1 MIIFAAV
8 SRVSV
13 IDLFLAGVV
22 PGLLLAMAVSIVIF
36 IKGRNG
42 GLPTSSI
49 SVSREE
55 IPHMALDTLLVV
67 SLPVLIVAGTLS
79 GAFTA
84 TEAGGVAAIYAVML
98 GFLVFRNFDLG
109 ELWSALIISARTT
122 SSLFLIIAAATVVS
136 YVLALSGVSQFM
148 TGFAAVFQ
156 GDPTLFMLA
165 VMALLLVV
173 GCFLE
178 PGAAIVLLVPLLF
191 PITRTMGIDPLQF
204 AMLMVLTLTLGLITP
219 PVGVCLFVACR
230 IGNLPISRLVRALAP
245 FFIAQL
251 GVVILIILF
260 PGLSSWLPGLFH

>member
-1 MIIFAAV
+1 
-8 SRVSV
+8 
-13 IDLFLAGVV
+13 
-22 PGLLLAMAVSIVIF
+22 
-36 IKGRNG
+36 
-42 GLPTSSI
+42 
-49 SVSREE
+49 
-55 IPHMALDTLLVV
+55 MALDTLLVV
-67 SLPVLIVAGTLS
+67 SLPVLIVVGTLS

-84 TEAGGVAAIYAVML
+84 TEAGGVAAVYAML
-98 GFLVFRNFDLG
+98 LGLLVFRHLDLG
-109 ELWSALIISARTT
+109 GLWSALVVSARTT

-136 YVLALSGVSQFM
+136 YVLALSGVNQLAA
-148 TGFAAVFQ
+148 GFADVFA

-178 PGAAIVLLVPLLF
+178 PGAAIVVLVPLLF
-191 PITRTMGIDPLQF
+191 PVARTMGIDPLQF

-230 IGNLPISRLVRALAP
+230 IGEMPISALVKALVP